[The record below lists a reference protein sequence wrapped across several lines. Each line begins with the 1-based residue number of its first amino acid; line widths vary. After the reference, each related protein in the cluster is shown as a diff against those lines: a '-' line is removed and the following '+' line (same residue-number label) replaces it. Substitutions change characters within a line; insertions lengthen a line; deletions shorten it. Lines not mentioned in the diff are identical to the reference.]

1 MIRLILIFF
10 ISFDLKSENLT
21 SVTLFIDHH
30 GKIEKI
36 ADKKNKTLGFY
47 KEEAS
52 EIPEFSSEFL
62 QNYFYRLSSIIP
74 ESTILI
80 LSANDQGVVT
90 SVRQSKRNPSLNL
103 SHTDIEGHSHP
114 ESLPLNDISIKVPLK
129 VNQSSIYLFL
139 KTRNKLAPLGKVTLK

>member
-10 ISFDLKSENLT
+10 ISFDLKSENLS

-36 ADKKNKTLGFY
+36 ADKKNKTLDFY

-80 LSANDQGVVT
+80 LSANDQG
-90 SVRQSKRNPSLNL
+90 L
-103 SHTDIEGHSHP
+103 
-114 ESLPLNDISIKVPLK
+114 
-129 VNQSSIYLFL
+129 
-139 KTRNKLAPLGKVTLK
+139 